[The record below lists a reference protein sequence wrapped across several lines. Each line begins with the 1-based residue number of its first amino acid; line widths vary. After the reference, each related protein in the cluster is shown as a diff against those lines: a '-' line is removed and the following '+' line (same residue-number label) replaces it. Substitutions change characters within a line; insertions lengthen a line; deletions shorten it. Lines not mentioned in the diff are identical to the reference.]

1 MSAFA
6 PIIGFTLFLVLFL
19 VVGTLVARRSAGSR
33 EEYLL
38 GGRSNGKFV
47 VGLSAGAAAASGFIM
62 VGAVG
67 SGYTM
72 GLAAVLFPLS
82 WLLGDLLFWQFFP
95 RRLYNTATHYN
106 CFTVPALLDAK
117 TADRSAMSVRRI
129 AGFLVVVLIGLYA
142 TAQLLAAGKT
152 VSGAFDVDLTVGVVI
167 AAVVILL
174 YCAKGGLKSSI
185 INNFIQAIIILLTTV
200 TMLTVVLVMAG
211 GPVAAF
217 EQIEAL
223 DPALVSFGNL
233 GGLML
238 AGLVL
243 GWAATA
249 FGFDLS
255 SPQFL
260 VRLFSGKSDDEVTA
274 SKWVYLSFMQIAW
287 ISMSLFG
294 LMLNLFLPD
303 LADPEQGLAEFSAT
317 YFNPWLV
324 GIVMGGIF
332 SAIAST
338 LDAQLLVI
346 SSAFTEDLFP
356 KFFTRLIRR
365 FGSVVQTSIPVLVAG
380 VLIVM
385 ATNAG
390 TTVFDLIILSA
401 SALAGAF
408 TPIVLVVVF
417 GWKTSAFALK
427 ASMLAGFFVCV
438 VWRVLGYS
446 DVLLETLPG
455 MLTGLLVHALV
466 VMGSKVKQSQH
477 EKGENSNAL

>member
-1 MSAFA
+1 MDAFGS
-6 PIIGFTLFLVLFL
+6 IVGFTLFLVLFL

-67 SGYTM
+67 AGYTM

-95 RRLYNTATHYN
+95 RRLYNTAKHYN

-117 TADRSAMSVRRI
+117 TADRSVMSVRRI
-129 AGFLVVVLIGLYA
+129 AGLLVVVLIGLYA

-152 VSGAFDVDLTVGVVI
+152 VSGAFNIDLTWGVVI

-200 TMLTVVLVMAG
+200 IMLTVVLVMAG

-217 EQIEAL
+217 EQVEAL
-223 DPALVSFGNL
+223 DPGLVSFSSLSGV
-233 GGLML
+233 ML

-249 FGFDLS
+249 LGFDLS

-260 VRLFSGKSDDEVTA
+260 VRLFSGKSDTDVNA
-274 SKWVYLSFMQIAW
+274 SKWVYLSFMQVAW

-294 LMLNLFLPD
+294 LMLNLFLPG

-317 YFNPWLV
+317 FFSPLLV

-346 SSAFTEDLFP
+346 SSALSEDLFP
-356 KFFTRLIRR
+356 KFFTRLMQR
-365 FGSVVQTSIPVLVAG
+365 FGTIVQTSIPVLVAG
-380 VLIVM
+380 VLIVL

-401 SALAGAF
+401 SMLAGAF
-408 TPIVLVVVF
+408 SPILLVVVF
-417 GWKTSAFALK
+417 GWKTNALALK
-427 ASMLAGFFVCV
+427 AGMMSGFLVCAA
-438 VWRVLGYS
+438 WRILGYS

-455 MLTGLLVHALV
+455 LVAGLLVHALV
-466 VMGSKVKQSQH
+466 VTLCKEAPDANKERV
-477 EKGENSNAL
+477 NPNAV